1 MKVFLFI
8 IFTISILISPK
19 DNGVNEERHRQLFE
33 YYWQGILQTESDN
46 MHFKN
51 WKIVTSSKGAL
62 GIAQIMPETFRCI
75 LIWSGRTD
83 LKQSDIR
90 IKKHNLFAGK
100 WYFSNAFFYE
110 FRSDRCRS
118 ISGYNMGYNSKR
130 INWDY
135 VKKVQS
141 KGQWQWWKGLDKERK

>member
-1 MKVFLFI
+1 MKIFLFI
-8 IFTISILISPK
+8 IFTLSILIAPR
-19 DNGVNEERHRQLFE
+19 DNGANEKRESDLYE
-33 YYWQGILQTESDN
+33 YFWQGILMTESDK

-51 WKIVTSSKGAL
+51 WKIVTSHKGAL

-90 IKKHNLFAGK
+90 IKRHNLFAGK
-100 WYFSNAFFYE
+100 WYFSNAYFNE
-110 FRSDRCRS
+110 FRDDRCRS

-130 INWDY
+130 MNWDY
-135 VKKVQS
+135 IKKVMK